1 MPHRQGGRQN
11 WVPKTVTRS
20 GSQVVVRPSA
30 RGKRNFRLL
39 KRNQRKTGEG
49 REGRRKERERE
60 WERGRE
66 RGRQPGRK
74 EGRKGKEEALTEFK
88 DS

>member
-20 GSQVVVRPSA
+20 GSQVVIRPSA

-39 KRNQRKTGEG
+39 KQKQRKTGEG
-49 REGRRKERERE
+49 RREEGRKERERMGE
-60 WERGRE
+60 RE
-66 RGRQPGRK
+66 RKRKTARQAGRK
-74 EGRKGKEEALTEFK
+74 EGKGRGTY
-88 DS
+88 